1 MDRVVRVRLEC
12 RFSRERELGTHLLF
26 RTCNVSVTVYVMKPD
41 ERAKDSLEEARKG
54 KVR

>member
-1 MDRVVRVRLEC
+1 MERVVRVRLEY

-26 RTCNVSVTVYVMKPD
+26 RTCNVSVTVYVMKLD
-41 ERAKDSLEEARKG
+41 ERAEDSLEEARKG